1 MLNKRIPI
9 LISLG
14 GTMAF
19 AQTIVHQQVNPN
31 GVTQVHTALEHL
43 SIITLPEKITRVAA
57 GSDAA
62 QIEWHG
68 NNVFIKPVKNGQAT
82 NLMVWTEHQFS
93 AYELEA
99 PGPVGEM
106 TFVLD
111 ESKSPVPETNA
122 AADPMAG
129 VKASADE
136 QQRITDSI
144 IGSTLLEATAV
155 VAHGTRPAKGFASVV
170 IDQVVR
176 DKSSVYV
183 RFAVTNNGS
192 HPYRIV
198 SPTVLAIT
206 PQKNAN
212 LVSAMKG
219 LQISDQVLSQFQSV
233 QTNPVTVRCYA
244 VPNRDVDPGKTVEGV
259 LTFQPKDPDKPDLY
273 EFVFAN
279 DGKHPISAL
288 AVL

>member
-1 MLNKRIPI
+1 MLNKRIAI
-9 LISLG
+9 FSLG

-19 AQTIVHQQVNPN
+19 AQTIVHQQINPN

-43 SIITLPEKITRVAA
+43 SVITLPEKITRVAA

-62 QIEWHG
+62 QIEWHD
-68 NNVFIKPVKNGQAT
+68 NSVFIKPVKNGQAT
-82 NLMVWTEHQFS
+82 NLMVWTERQFS

-99 PGPVGEM
+99 PGPVNEM

-122 AADPMAG
+122 AAVQVAG
-129 VKASADE
+129 TKASAEE

-144 IGSTLLEATAV
+144 ISSTLLESTPV
-155 VAHGTRPAKGFASVV
+155 VAHGIRPPKGFASVV
-170 IDQVVR
+170 INEVVR

-183 RFAVTNNGS
+183 RFAVTNNS
-192 HPYRIV
+192 QHPYRIL

-206 PQKNAN
+206 PQKNAT
-212 LVSAMKG
+212 LVPAMKG

-244 VPNRDVDPGKTVEGV
+244 VPNRDVDAGKTVEGV
-259 LTFQPKDPDKPDLY
+259 LTFQPKDADKPDLY